1 MLYRVSGP
9 AEVTPVP
16 ESTTANEALLE
27 AHIEDW
33 IARTPE
39 VLGEDLLVIGKQVS
53 IDSGRDRMDLL
64 ALDLQG
70 NAVIVELKRDWIG
83 TDADLQAI
91 RYASLVA
98 GWEHA
103 TIRSLAE
110 DYWQSSGQ
118 QRGTFTQEL
127 DEFCDDGYEV
137 NRSQRIILAGRRV
150 DARLGTM
157 VMWLLERS
165 IDVRVVTLSL
175 FRDDDRLYLQPQVVL
190 PLPTEAGV
198 VARPAPD
205 QADKE
210 WQRDGRA
217 WHLEQQLNPHGRAI
231 VEALAMLIKDSVP
244 DADGPLWGQKQYVS
258 WKAGPKNWLGCYTDS
273 PNQAT
278 VFVRG
283 LEHLPTDKLAEELGW
298 VTFAPGADL
307 AVKLAAGSSVGLDN
321 KGRMRFTIKS
331 AEDLTGVSRD
341 VLAKLLLVGWEH
353 FSQGNAPAP
362 AW

>member
-1 MLYRVSGP
+1 MLYRVNG
-9 AEVTPVP
+9 ATEVTPVP

-27 AHIEDW
+27 AHFEDW
-33 IARTPE
+33 VARTPD

-53 IDSGRDRMDLL
+53 VDSGRDRIDLL

-70 NAVIVELKRDWIG
+70 SAVIIELKRDWIG

-98 GWEHA
+98 GWDHA
-103 TIRSLAE
+103 AIRRLAE
-110 DYWQSSGQ
+110 EYWLSSGQ
-118 QRGTFTQEL
+118 QRRTFTQEL

-137 NRSQRIILAGRRV
+137 NSSQRIILAGRRV
-150 DARLGTM
+150 DPRLGTM
-157 VMWLLERS
+157 VMWLLERG

-190 PLPTEAGV
+190 PVPTEAGV

-210 WQRDGRA
+210 WRRDGRA

-231 VEALAMLIKDSVP
+231 LEALAGLIKDAVP

-283 LEHLPTDKLAEELGW
+283 LEHLPAPELAAQLGW
-298 VTFAPGADL
+298 VTFEPGAEL
-307 AVKLAAGSSVGLDN
+307 ALKLASGSSVGLDN
-321 KGRMRFTIKS
+321 KGRMRFTIK
-331 AEDLTGVSRD
+331 AVEDLTGPSRD
-341 VLAKLLLVGWEH
+341 VLAKLLLDGWEN
-353 FSQGNAPAP
+353 FSLGKAAAP